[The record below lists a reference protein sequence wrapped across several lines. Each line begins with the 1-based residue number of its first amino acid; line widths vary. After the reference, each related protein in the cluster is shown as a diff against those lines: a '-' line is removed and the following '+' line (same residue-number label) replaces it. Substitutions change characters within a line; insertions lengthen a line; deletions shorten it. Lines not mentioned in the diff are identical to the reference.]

1 MQKPDQ
7 KSPPVF
13 SMPPRRHEEH
23 VWAARRMLGLA
34 VFIAIDVAFLA
45 YLLTLSTWWFL
56 LPFVAF
62 VFTWR
67 FAYGAWPFLGSRQ

>member
-1 MQKPDQ
+1 MHNSEQ

-13 SMPPRRHEEH
+13 SMPPRRRLEH
-23 VWAARRMLGLA
+23 VWAARRLLGWA
-34 VFIAIDVAFLA
+34 VFIGFDVAGLA
-45 YLLTLSTWWFL
+45 YLLTLSAWWFL
-56 LPFVAF
+56 LPVVAF

>member
-1 MQKPDQ
+1 MHNPDQ

-13 SMPPRRHEEH
+13 SMPPRGHLEH

-34 VFIAIDVAFLA
+34 VFIAVDVAFLA
-45 YLLTLSTWWFL
+45 YLLTFSAWWFL

-62 VFTWR
+62 VLTWR